1 MKKSI
6 LLSMVLLFVFSIS
19 SLAQTNK
26 VLSQDKNKNAT
37 TGNTSILDQDTS
49 SKIIQIKKYSF
60 NPINQNGLPPIIVI
74 DGKVS
79 DHGSFGLEP
88 NDIQS
93 ISVFKG
99 KKATSL
105 YGDKNGAGVIVI
117 TTKKRANEIKVEKEP
132 NNK

>member
-26 VLSQDKNKNAT
+26 VLSLDKDKNVT
-37 TGNTSILDQDTS
+37 TGNTSIINQDIS
-49 SKIIQIKKYSF
+49 SKKIQIKPYSF
-60 NPINQNGLPPIIVI
+60 NTMNQNRFKPIMII
-74 DGKVS
+74 DGKIS
-79 DHGSFGLEP
+79 DHGSSGLDP

-99 KKATSL
+99 EKATSL
-105 YGDKNGAGVIVI
+105 YGGINGAGVIII

-132 NNK
+132 D